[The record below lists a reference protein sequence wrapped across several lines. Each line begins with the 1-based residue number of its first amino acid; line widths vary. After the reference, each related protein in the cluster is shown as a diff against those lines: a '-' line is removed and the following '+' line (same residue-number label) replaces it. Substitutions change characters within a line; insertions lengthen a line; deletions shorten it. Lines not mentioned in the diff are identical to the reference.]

1 MWSKV
6 DEMKI
11 ASIHYTKK
19 YEAEI
24 RFTKGFLESDY
35 FKGVIK
41 ADVLLD
47 IMHESRANY
56 DNALIEWSNESAQ
69 QTD

>member
-1 MWSKV
+1 
-6 DEMKI
+6 MKI
-11 ASIHYTKK
+11 ASIHYSKK
-19 YEAEI
+19 HEAEI

-47 IMHESRANY
+47 IVHESRANY
-56 DNALIEWSNESAQ
+56 DNALIEWRNESAQ
-69 QTD
+69 PTD

>member
-1 MWSKV
+1 
-6 DEMKI
+6 MKI

-24 RFTKGFLESDY
+24 RFTKEFLESNY

-56 DNALIEWSNESAQ
+56 DNALIDWRNESAQ

>member
-1 MWSKV
+1 MNAKQ
-6 DEMKI
+6 
-11 ASIHYTKK
+11 
-19 YEAEI
+19 
-24 RFTKGFLESDY
+24 L
-35 FKGVIK
+35 KGVIK

-56 DNALIEWSNESAQ
+56 DNALIEWGNESAQ